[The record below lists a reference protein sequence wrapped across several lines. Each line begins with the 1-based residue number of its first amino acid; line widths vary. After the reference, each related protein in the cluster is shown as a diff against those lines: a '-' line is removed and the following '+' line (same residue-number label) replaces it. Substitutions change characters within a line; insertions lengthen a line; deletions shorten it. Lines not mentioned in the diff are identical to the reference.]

1 MSFEPR
7 LLELFQ
13 TMIAAARAPR
23 MDMSLPALP
32 QGRLLVLG
40 AGKAAALM
48 ARQCER
54 HYAALG
60 ALARVEG
67 FDILLTCGRR

>member
-1 MSFEPR
+1 MSFRPR
-7 LLELFQ
+7 LMELFQ

-23 MDMSLPALP
+23 MEVSLPALP
-32 QGRLLVLG
+32 SGQLLVLG

-48 ARQCER
+48 ASNVER

-60 ALARVEG
+60 DLSRVEG
-67 FDILLTCGRR
+67 FVVVPY